1 MGFGT
6 LFVFNKQMRLKHFS
20 ILVLLLSMV
29 SVNAQ
34 PGKRTITLEADGQ
47 AMIKFET
54 TTHDFGKITEG
65 TLAVYEFSF
74 TNTGTAPLLLTDVKP
89 PCSCTTPEWPK
100 EAILPGKSA
109 KIKVT
114 FDSKGKPGSFSKT
127 IMVKHNGE
135 SGTDYI
141 TIKGVV
147 GT

>member
-1 MGFGT
+1 
-6 LFVFNKQMRLKHFS
+6 MRLKH
-20 ILVLLLSMV
+20 LVLIIFSFTILA
-29 SVNAQ
+29 VNAQ
-34 PGKRTITLEADGQ
+34 PGKKTITLEADGQ

-54 TTHDFGKITEG
+54 TTHDFGKIIEG
-65 TLAVYEFSF
+65 TLAVYEFTF
-74 TNTGTAPLLLTDVKP
+74 TNTGKAPLLLSDVKP

-114 FDSKGKPGSFSKT
+114 FDSKGKPGTFNKT

>member
-1 MGFGT
+1 
-6 LFVFNKQMRLKHFS
+6 MRLKH
-20 ILVLLLSMV
+20 LVLIIFSFTILA
-29 SVNAQ
+29 VNAQ
-34 PGKRTITLEADGQ
+34 PGKKTITLEADGQ
-47 AMIKFET
+47 AMLKFET
-54 TTHDFGKITEG
+54 TTHDFGKIIEG
-65 TLAVYEFSF
+65 TLAVYEFTF
-74 TNTGTAPLLLTDVKP
+74 TNTGKAPLLLSDVKP

-114 FDSKGKPGSFSKT
+114 FDSKGKPGTFNKT

>member
-1 MGFGT
+1 
-6 LFVFNKQMRLKHFS
+6 MRLKH
-20 ILVLLLSMV
+20 LVLIIFSFTILE
-29 SVNAQ
+29 VNAQ
-34 PGKRTITLEADGQ
+34 PGKKTITLEADGQ
-47 AMIKFET
+47 AMLKFET
-54 TTHDFGKITEG
+54 TTHDFGKIIEG
-65 TLAVYEFSF
+65 TLAVYEFTF
-74 TNTGTAPLLLTDVKP
+74 TNTGKAPLLLSDVKP

-114 FDSKGKPGSFSKT
+114 FDSKGKPGTFNKT